1 MAKRDP
7 KETLRQMRGFALEAG
22 ALAAAGSRERLD
34 RDLGYRRHA
43 ERVAELIGEAAT
55 RLPDDLREKWPDI
68 PWRQVIGLRNWLIH
82 GYDGIDTEILWDV
95 LGSRT
100 AELVTQL
107 DEMLSGEEG

>member
-1 MAKRDP
+1 
-7 KETLRQMRGFALEAG
+7 MRGFALEAG

>member
-1 MAKRDP
+1 
-7 KETLRQMRGFALEAG
+7 LEAG

>member
-1 MAKRDP
+1 M
-7 KETLRQMRGFALEAG
+7 EAG

>member
-1 MAKRDP
+1 M
-7 KETLRQMRGFALEAG
+7 EAG

-55 RLPDDLREKWPDI
+55 RLPDDLRVKWPDI

>member
-1 MAKRDP
+1 
-7 KETLRQMRGFALEAG
+7 MRGFALEAG

-55 RLPDDLREKWPDI
+55 RLPDDLRVKWPDI

>member
-1 MAKRDP
+1 MSDA
-7 KETLRQMRGFALEAG
+7 GVALEAVE
-22 ALAAAGSRERLD
+22 LAAAGSQERLD

-55 RLPDDLREKWPDI
+55 RLPDDLRERWPEI

-107 DEMLSGEEG
+107 DEMISGEES